1 MVNFN
6 IYACSMYII
15 VSLTNAIR
23 EIPSSIV
30 KAIAE
35 GNLNP
40 STKKAFDE
48 SESSRFPLHPNDL
61 QSFDQVQKAE
71 VPTPSRPKN
80 SFSIIASQY
89 TRENSTGKQ
98 KLWICSQ
105 LL

>member
-6 IYACSMYII
+6 IYACSTYII

-23 EIPSSIV
+23 EIPPSIV

-40 STKKAFDE
+40 STKKAFDK
-48 SESSRFPLHPNDL
+48 SECSRFCLQPTDL

-71 VPTPSRPKN
+71 VPAPARVMN

-89 TRENSTGKQ
+89 TRENSTGK
-98 KLWICSQ
+98 
-105 LL
+105 